1 MPDSPKGR
9 QRPGAV
15 PRIRSMEKTNEGND
29 MSALW
34 TALMEG
40 ETKESLAT
48 MVCELRGQKQAGQAA
63 SRSEVL
69 EVAAKIADEFAD
81 MFRTEPPPSDNFWAG
96 ALIAKAIRDLKD
108 ASAPKIGGTLDDP
121 PLAPAGRA
129 RDDGIITHKSR
140 KGQPSQEASLLTVW
154 DNLWGVS

>member
-1 MPDSPKGR
+1 MTDAHSDGGPT
-9 QRPGAV
+9 
-15 PRIRSMEKTNEGND
+15 RIRSMEKTNEGND

-40 ETKESLAT
+40 ETKENLAT
-48 MVCELRGQKQAGQAA
+48 MVCELRGQKQAGQAEA
-63 SRSEVL
+63 HPAAAPAAQHPSPSRSEVL
-69 EVAAKIADEFAD
+69 EVAAQIADEFAD

-96 ALIAKAIRDLKD
+96 VLIAKAIRALKD

-129 RDDGIITHKSR
+129 
-140 KGQPSQEASLLTVW
+140 
-154 DNLWGVS
+154 

>member
-1 MPDSPKGR
+1 MTDAHSDGGPT
-9 QRPGAV
+9 
-15 PRIRSMEKTNEGND
+15 RIRSVEKTNEGND

-48 MVCELRGQKQAGQAA
+48 MVCELRGQKQEQGEQE
-63 SRSEVL
+63 RDFVL

-96 ALIAKAIRDLKD
+96 VLIAKAIRALKD

-129 RDDGIITHKSR
+129 RHR
-140 KGQPSQEASLLTVW
+140 
-154 DNLWGVS
+154 